1 MKATLFISLSHGYAR
16 RHANDAQLAFGG
28 VASTRRSSLSAVSA
42 VKAIVF
48 LLLFVVLIV
57 GAYRGWWWYIS
68 RDARV
73 RDNAD
78 AFVSMFRAD
87 GQCEIRRKLK
97 GPETRI
103 PCADAGRYI
112 REALKVSS
120 GGTVTIGVSAETS
133 EASMDVLIASIR
145 REGFKIVGIL
155 KVGFIT
161 EPDRPR

>member
-1 MKATLFISLSHGYAR
+1 
-16 RHANDAQLAFGG
+16 
-28 VASTRRSSLSAVSA
+28 
-42 VKAIVF
+42 VKAIAF
-48 LLLFVVLIV
+48 LLLFALLVA
-57 GAYRGWWWYIS
+57 GAYSGWWWYIS

-78 AFVSMFRAD
+78 AFVSMFKGN
-87 GQCEIRRKLK
+87 GQCEIRRKLE
-97 GPETRI
+97 GLGTSI

-112 REALKVSS
+112 RDALKVGS
-120 GGTVTIGVSAETS
+120 GGTVTLGASADAG
-133 EASMDVLIASIR
+133 EASLDVLTASIE

>member
-1 MKATLFISLSHGYAR
+1 
-16 RHANDAQLAFGG
+16 
-28 VASTRRSSLSAVSA
+28 
-42 VKAIVF
+42 VKAIAYILV
-48 LLLFVVLIV
+48 LVVLVI
-57 GAYRGWWWYIS
+57 GAYSGWWWYIS
-68 RDARV
+68 WDARV

-78 AFVSMFRAD
+78 TFVSMFGGD

-97 GPETRI
+97 GPRTSI

-120 GGTVTIGVSAETS
+120 GGTVTIGASAEAS
-133 EASMDVLIASIR
+133 EASMDVLTASIK

-155 KVGFIT
+155 KVGFVT

>member
-1 MKATLFISLSHGYAR
+1 
-16 RHANDAQLAFGG
+16 
-28 VASTRRSSLSAVSA
+28 
-42 VKAIVF
+42 VKVIAY
-48 LLLFVVLIV
+48 LLVFVVLIV
-57 GAYRGWWWYIS
+57 GAYGGWWWYIS

-78 AFVSMFRAD
+78 AFVSMFKGE

-97 GPETRI
+97 GPGTSI

-120 GGTVTIGVSAETS
+120 GGTVTIGASAETS
-133 EASMDVLIASIR
+133 EASMDVLTASIK

>member
-1 MKATLFISLSHGYAR
+1 VKTIAYLL
-16 RHANDAQLAFGG
+16 
-28 VASTRRSSLSAVSA
+28 VS
-42 VKAIVF
+42 
-48 LLLFVVLIV
+48 VVLVI
-57 GAYRGWWWYIS
+57 GAYSGWWWYIS

-78 AFVSMFRAD
+78 AFVSMFRGD

-97 GPETRI
+97 GPGTSI
-103 PCADAGRYI
+103 PCADSGRYI
-112 REALKVSS
+112 RETLKVRS
-120 GGTVTIGVSAETS
+120 GGTVTIGASAETS
-133 EASMDVLIASIR
+133 EASMDVLTASIR